1 MIMSKPTTREE
12 FETYCLRRLG
22 WPLVEINTEKGQN
35 SDRIDD
41 ALSKFYDYHFDG
53 ALEQYL
59 VVTITDQDVSNGYI
73 AIADPIASVI
83 KVLPGGPGGNG
94 NNNNSGGLF
103 NFQTQFYLND
113 YYGNNGI
120 SASSGISY
128 LSSMKNYISVLSREF
143 NPLSSFNFNRKTN
156 RVTFNESLSSI
167 RTNTPVL
174 VFKVLKQLGESDF
187 PDIWNDEFL
196 KDYATALI
204 KRQWGENIK
213 KYGNLTLPSG
223 IVLNGE
229 AIYNEAVEEVTRLE
243 TKLINGLNIPMDFLI
258 G

>member
-1 MIMSKPTTREE
+1 MAKPTTREE
-12 FETYCLRRLG
+12 FITYCLRRLG
-22 WPLVEINTEKGQN
+22 FPLISIEIEDGQK
-35 SDRIDD
+35 SDRVDD
-41 ALSKFYDYHFDG
+41 ALLKFYDYHFDG
-53 ALEQYL
+53 SMEQYL

-167 RTNTPVL
+167 RTNTPIL

-204 KRQWGENIK
+204 KKQWGENIK

-223 IVLNGE
+223 IVLNGQE
-229 AIYNEAVEEVTRLE
+229 IYTEAVEEVNRLE